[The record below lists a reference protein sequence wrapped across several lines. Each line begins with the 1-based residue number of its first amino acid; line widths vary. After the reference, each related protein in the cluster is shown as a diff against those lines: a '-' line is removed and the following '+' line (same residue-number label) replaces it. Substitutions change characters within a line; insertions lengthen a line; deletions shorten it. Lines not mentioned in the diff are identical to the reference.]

1 MKFCP
6 KCKGLLVPT
15 KEGLVC
21 TNCGHKEASQAVEL
35 KEHIVKKKRE
45 VSSATSNEKVIEETI
60 PTVKIECPKCGHNE
74 AYWYSQQ
81 TRAADEP
88 ETQFFIC
95 KKCQHRWRKY

>member
-1 MKFCP
+1 M
-6 KCKGLLVPT
+6 VPT

-21 TNCGHKEASQAVEL
+21 TNCGHKEATKIEF
-35 KEHIVKKKRE
+35 KEEMKKKPKSVAE
-45 VSSATSNEKVIEETI
+45 GAAEGKPIEETM
-60 PTVKIECPKCGHNE
+60 PTVKIECPKCGHDE

-95 KKCQHRWRKY
+95 KKCNHKWRKY